1 MLGSVIQA
9 HVAKLLKDWLLD
21 VLFLPLFRPVR
32 DKKKE
37 DPAPKVIAAFKS
49 EGFGRDCSV
58 CSFSGLH
65 LDNVASPDSR
75 EVNKV
80 YTRALALYK
89 LNIRNSV

>member
-1 MLGSVIQA
+1 MASGHPLRCFF
-9 HVAKLLKDWLLD
+9 LL
-21 VLFLPLFRPVR
+21 LFRPVR
-32 DKKKE
+32 EKK
-37 DPAPKVIAAFKS
+37 DPDPNVIAAFKR

-89 LNIRNSV
+89 LNIRSSV